1 MGSVMW
7 AKPKGNQPTRE
18 EFDDL
23 IRRIEELENK
33 LAEQPKR
40 GRPKKE
46 EESHG

>member
-1 MGSVMW
+1 MW

-18 EFDDL
+18 EFDAL
-23 IRRIEELENK
+23 LRRVEELENK

-46 EESHG
+46 ENQDG